1 MRALYFDMD
10 GTIADLYGV
19 NNWLDF
25 LKAEDV
31 MPYREAKP
39 LVDLDLFTDLV
50 NDLQE
55 RGYIIGVIS
64 WLSKNGSDR
73 YNAEVT
79 MTKIQ
84 WLRKNLPNIHWDE
97 IHITKYG
104 TNKSIFGSGILF
116 DDESNNRKD
125 WMRADAENWAFSEKE
140 IIEILQEII

>member
-10 GTIADLYGV
+10 GTIADLYGF

-25 LKAEDV
+25 LVAEDV
-31 MPYREAKP
+31 RPYREAKP
-39 LVDLDLFTDLV
+39 LIDLEKFTELV
-50 NDLQE
+50 NDLQR
-55 RGYIIGVIS
+55 RGYTIGIIS

-79 MTKIQ
+79 FAKLE
-84 WLRKNLPNIHWDE
+84 WLWKNLPEVEWDE
-97 IHITKYG
+97 IHITAYG

-125 WMRADAENWAFSEKE
+125 WMRADAENWAFTEKE
-140 IIEILQEII
+140 ILSVLDEIL